1 MASRKPARCSR
12 MTIALQILKP
22 TAITAAML
30 TSSNVPEPATG
41 ADPDPAA
48 YNGASTYALAA
59 RVHVASNHTI
69 YQSAQAGNVGHDP
82 TTDTTG
88 TWWTAVGPTN
98 RWRMFDE
105 RNSSQTTRTGGI
117 DVTITPGVICN
128 ALTVDNVTETGAIQV
143 SVTDPVDGLVYD
155 KTHSMSAP
163 ISASEYYAWFFDPFV
178 YKTTLVLSDL
188 PTYPSAAIRVQAI
201 TGVSSVAGIGVL
213 VLGQMR
219 TFGLGVNSGAKVGI
233 QDYSIKTRNAF
244 GDYEITERAYAKR
257 ATFEMWVA
265 RQEVDAL
272 RDFMA
277 SVRATPC
284 VYILSDLY
292 ASTVLYGFYKDF
304 EISIQY
310 RDYSVFNAQI
320 EGLT

>member
-1 MASRKPARCSR
+1 MA
-12 MTIALQILKP
+12 IALQILKP

-30 TSSNVPEPATG
+30 TASNVAEPATG
-41 ADPDPAA
+41 ANPDPAA
-48 YNGASTYALAA
+48 WAGGTTYALAD
-59 RVHVASNHTI
+59 RVHVTSTHTI
-69 YQSAQAGNVGHDP
+69 YESVQAGNLGHDP
-82 TTDTTG
+82 TTDTAG
-88 TWWTAVGPTN
+88 TWWVAVGPTN
-98 RWRMFDE
+98 RWRMFDQ

-117 DVTITPGVICN
+117 DVTVTPGVICN

-155 KTHSMSAP
+155 QTYSMSAP
-163 ISASEYYAWFFDPFV
+163 ISASDYYAWFFDPFV

-188 PTYPSAAIRVQAI
+188 PSYPSAAIRVQAT

-219 TFGLGVNSGAKVGI
+219 SFGLGVNSGAKVGI

-244 GDYEITERAYAKR
+244 GDYEITERAYSKR
-257 ATFEMWVA
+257 ATFEMWVL
-265 RQEVDAL
+265 RPEVDAL
-272 RDFMA
+272 QDFMVG
-277 SVRATPC
+277 VRATPC
-284 VYILSDLY
+284 VYILSGSY
-292 ASTVLYGFYKDF
+292 AATVLYGFYNDF